1 MKYYHNP
8 RCSKSRIGLQLLQDR
23 NIDVEVVE
31 YLKDVPTINELQEL
45 IKLMGISPE
54 NLLRKGEQAYKDNLK
69 GKNLSDHEILE
80 AMVRFP
86 KLIERPIL
94 ISSNKAVI
102 GRPPEKI
109 LTIL

>member
-23 NIDVEVVE
+23 NIDVEIIE
-31 YLKDVPTINELQEL
+31 YLKDIPTINELQEL
-45 IKLMGISPE
+45 IKLIGISPE

-69 GKNLSDHEILE
+69 GKILSDQEILE

-102 GRPPEKI
+102 GRPPEKV

>member
-8 RCSKSRIGLQLLQDR
+8 RCSKSRIGLQLLQNR
-23 NIDVEVVE
+23 NIDVEVIE

-69 GKNLSDHEILE
+69 GKNLSDQEILE

-102 GRPPEKI
+102 GRPPEKV

>member
-23 NIDVEVVE
+23 NIDVEVIE

-45 IKLMGISPE
+45 IKLIGISPE

-69 GKNLSDHEILE
+69 GKNLSDQEILE

>member
-23 NIDVEVVE
+23 NIDVEVIE

-45 IKLMGISPE
+45 IKLIGISPE

-69 GKNLSDHEILE
+69 GKNLSDQEILE

-102 GRPPEKI
+102 GRPPEKV

>member
-45 IKLMGISPE
+45 IKLMRISPE

-69 GKNLSDHEILE
+69 GKNLSDQEILE

-86 KLIERPIL
+86 KLIERPIF

-102 GRPPEKI
+102 GRPPEKV

>member
-23 NIDVEVVE
+23 NIDVEVIE

-45 IKLMGISPE
+45 IKLIGISPE

-69 GKNLSDHEILE
+69 GKNLSDQEILE

-109 LTIL
+109 LTIV

>member
-23 NIDVEVVE
+23 NIDVEVIE
-31 YLKDVPTINELQEL
+31 YLKDIPTINELQEL
-45 IKLMGISPE
+45 IKLIGISPE

-69 GKNLSDHEILE
+69 GKNLSDQEILE

-102 GRPPEKI
+102 GRPPEKV

>member
-69 GKNLSDHEILE
+69 GKNLSDQEILE

-102 GRPPEKI
+102 GRPPEKV